1 MICQTNDTGLHKD
14 LRSDFIDMQA
24 REMLHKARTQGG
36 GAADCTAEENLTI
49 MTKVMSNKEVR
60 LKAGR
65 AYKPTGTPSAG

>member
-1 MICQTNDTGLHKD
+1 MMLQTNDVCLHKD
-14 LRSDFIDMQA
+14 LRRDFIDMQT

-36 GAADCTAEENLTI
+36 GVADCTAEENLTI

-65 AYKPTGTPSAG
+65 AYKHTGTTSAG